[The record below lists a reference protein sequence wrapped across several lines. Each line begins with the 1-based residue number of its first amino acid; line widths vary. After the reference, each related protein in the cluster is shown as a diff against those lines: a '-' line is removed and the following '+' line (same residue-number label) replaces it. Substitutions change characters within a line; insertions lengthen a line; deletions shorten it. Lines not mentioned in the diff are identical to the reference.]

1 METSSKA
8 AKRDK
13 KSYMQQL
20 QDSALE
26 SMYSKT
32 NQKKIAA
39 QFYPKLHLAKLL
51 LTQIE
56 EKAMSLCG

>member
-1 METSSKA
+1 
-8 AKRDK
+8 
-13 KSYMQQL
+13 
-20 QDSALE
+20 
-26 SMYSKT
+26 MYSKT